1 MEKASQF
8 IHAWHENFLHHNTD
22 FLDTILHD
30 EVVFFSPV
38 VFKGIHGKSMTKLYL
53 TAAGESFNM
62 EKFAYVREVHE
73 GLHSV
78 LEFETFI
85 DDIAVNGVDII
96 EWDEKGKIIT
106 GLNCKNESLLFHS
119 GTKIEGQ
126 NIVTSGGRV
135 IAVTSVDKSLKKAL
149 GKSYNTISKID
160 FDGKTFRNDI
170 GFDL

>member
-1 MEKASQF
+1 MERAGQF
-8 IHAWHENFLHHNTD
+8 IHEWHENFLHQNTD

-62 EKFAYVREVHE
+62 EKFAYVREVHQ

-96 EWDEKGKIIT
+96 EWDEKGKIVNFKVMVRPFKAIE
-106 GLNCKNESLLFHS
+106 KVREKMIESLE
-119 GTKIEGQ
+119 KIS
-126 NIVTSGGRV
+126 N
-135 IAVTSVDKSLKKAL
+135 
-149 GKSYNTISKID
+149 
-160 FDGKTFRNDI
+160 
-170 GFDL
+170 